1 MPRPKKLSDEDVL
14 DAALHVMHAR
24 GPDAL
29 TFAAL
34 AESCGLSSATLVQR
48 FANKPNLVRQTV
60 LHAWD
65 GLDAQTEALASS
77 IPRTPAGA
85 IDLLVGL
92 SAQYGGIEEYAEG
105 LLLLREDLRDPVL
118 RARGAIWKS
127 RLCPVLDECF
137 AGTAGVPES
146 IGLLMAAQWQGALL
160 WWAFDPKV
168 PVQEFVEDGLGWFVS
183 TLLGGD
189 GAGNGIAPA
198 KGRGSFV

>member
-1 MPRPKKLSDEDVL
+1 M
-14 DAALHVMHAR
+14 
-24 GPDAL
+24 

-34 AESCGLSSATLVQR
+34 SEMCGLSSATLVQR

-65 GLDAQTEALASS
+65 GLDGRTEALASS

-92 SAQYGGIEEYAEG
+92 SAQYGGIEEYAQG
-105 LLLLREDLRDPVL
+105 LLLLREDLRDPLL
-118 RARGAIWKS
+118 RARGAEWKA

-137 AGTAGVPES
+137 AGTSGIPQS

-160 WWAFDPKV
+160 WWAFDPRV
-168 PVQEFVEDGLGWFVS
+168 PVQEFVKDGLGWFVAAI
-183 TLLGGD
+183 LGRD
-189 GAGNGIAPA
+189 GAGLSIASA
-198 KGRGSFV
+198 NGRGSFV